1 MSGYGSADDEAERA
15 MIAAEEGIALA
26 RSMLP
31 TGPGTSHCVEC
42 GEPIPDA
49 RRVAMKGTRLCIDCQ
64 AEADHNKPT
73 FKQPWAT

>member
-1 MSGYGSADDEAERA
+1 MSGYGSPDDEAERV

-42 GEPIPDA
+42 GEPIPEA
-49 RRVAMKGTRLCIDCQ
+49 RRLAMKGTRYCVDCQ
-64 AEADHNKPT
+64 VIQDHNVPT